1 MYNVVLVSGTQQSI
15 LVRYTYMCVCVYI
28 YIFIH
33 FFKFFP

>member
-15 LVRYTYMCVCVYI
+15 LVRYTYVCVCVYI
-28 YIFIH
+28 YIY